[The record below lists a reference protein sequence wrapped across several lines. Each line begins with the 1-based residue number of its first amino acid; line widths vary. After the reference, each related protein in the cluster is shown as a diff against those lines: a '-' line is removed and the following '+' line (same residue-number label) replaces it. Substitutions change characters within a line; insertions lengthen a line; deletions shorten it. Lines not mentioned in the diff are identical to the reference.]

1 MLRRPY
7 RRELVELARLA
18 GPLAA
23 VQLGNQLMG
32 FVDTAIVGR
41 LGAVELGAV
50 GLANAVFF
58 AFAVFGM
65 GLMMGLDPLVAQALG
80 AGDRVRARTLLWQAV
95 WLALLIGGLLML
107 PLLAMGP
114 VFELAGIDA
123 QTAARARGYL
133 VVRAPGLIPP
143 LLFTGARSYLQALGR
158 TRSLVI
164 GVVAANLINLGATL
178 LLVFGG
184 AGLPAW
190 AGPLRAVPALG
201 VVGAAAASTLCV
213 LVQLAAVLPALRR
226 LVVPGFETRR
236 RRPARVE
243 LGRALRVGGP
253 IGLQMLAEVGA
264 FTLIAF
270 LAGRLGSGSLAAH
283 QVALTLAGF
292 SFTVALGVSAAG
304 SVRVGQAIGA
314 GDTAGTRRAGLTA
327 FAAGGGFMA
336 CSALVFFL
344 FPETLAAVM
353 SDRPEV
359 LAAATPL
366 VIVAAFFQISDGL
379 QAVGSGVLRGAGD
392 TRFAFVTNLLGH
404 YVVGLPIAIGLG
416 IFAGKG
422 ITGLWWGLCAG
433 LTAVGVTLLVRFARL
448 SKRGI
453 KPLTPSGAAERVAR
467 AGFEGVVG

>member
-1 MLRRPY
+1 M
-7 RRELVELARLA
+7 
-18 GPLAA
+18 
-23 VQLGNQLMG
+23 
-32 FVDTAIVGR
+32 
-41 LGAVELGAV
+41 
-50 GLANAVFF
+50 
-58 AFAVFGM
+58 
-65 GLMMGLDPLVAQALG
+65 
-80 AGDRVRARTLLWQAV
+80 
-95 WLALLIGGLLML
+95 
-107 PLLAMGP
+107 
-114 VFELAGIDA
+114 
-123 QTAARARGYL
+123 
-133 VVRAPGLIPP
+133 
-143 LLFTGARSYLQALGR
+143 
-158 TRSLVI
+158 
-164 GVVAANLINLGATL
+164 
-178 LLVFGG
+178 
-184 AGLPAW
+184 
-190 AGPLRAVPALG
+190 
-201 VVGAAAASTLCV
+201 
-213 LVQLAAVLPALRR
+213 
-226 LVVPGFETRR
+226 
-236 RRPARVE
+236 
-243 LGRALRVGGP
+243 
-253 IGLQMLAEVGA
+253 
-264 FTLIAF
+264 
-270 LAGRLGSGSLAAH
+270 
-283 QVALTLAGF
+283 
-292 SFTVALGVSAAG
+292 SAAG